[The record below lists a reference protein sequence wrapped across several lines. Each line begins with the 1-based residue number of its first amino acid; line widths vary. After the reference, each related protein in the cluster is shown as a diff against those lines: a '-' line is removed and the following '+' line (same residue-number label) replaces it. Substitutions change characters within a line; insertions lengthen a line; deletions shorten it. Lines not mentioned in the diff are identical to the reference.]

1 MTIQYLYLAL
11 AITCTATGQFFYKKH
26 AIRPTLKY
34 IASAVSLFVATPLFS
49 YLALRTLSIDLV
61 YISTSATILMVML
74 LSRFALKE
82 ESHPRHWLG
91 CCLIATGIIIYAY

>member
-1 MTIQYLYLAL
+1 MTLQHLYLAL
-11 AITCTATGQFFYKKH
+11 AIICTATGQFFYKKH
-26 AIRPTLKY
+26 AVHPALKH
-34 IASAVSLFVATPLFS
+34 IASAVALFVATPIFS
-49 YLALRTLSIDLV
+49 YMALRTLSIDLV

-82 ESHPRHWLG
+82 ESHAKHWLG

>member
-26 AIRPTLKY
+26 AISPALRY
-34 IASAVSLFVATPLFS
+34 IASAITLFIATPAFS
-49 YLALRTLSIDLV
+49 YMALRTLSIDLV

-82 ESHPRHWLG
+82 ESLPRHWLG
-91 CCLIATGIIIYAY
+91 CSLIAIGIIIYAY